1 MLTRKE
7 NRFNINI
14 IRTLAYLNFLPLK
27 IRVDKPLPVN
37 PGQNP
42 SPELV
47 VISMQTGK
55 WRVFTW
61 KFFFG
66 ILIFQGV
73 YLNFRLFQSILNKDL
88 FHVEHFPIH
97 YIWTACNLVGQL
109 WIFDAFIKWPHYTI
123 EILRQILT
131 KIAVQVPKER
141 RWVQLNRQEL
151 LAKYVHV
158 MFACTAALM
167 TAVLV
172 WDQSRLHMFYSAVP
186 IRFQTPLTFSICLV
200 FEIIPILT
208 EISCASLIFYMHIL
222 FFEGINNELKAMIV
236 ATQSFKN
243 KQLATSQVRR
253 LRLLQIIIQFFN
265 QANSYVI
272 FTCKLNCLA
281 APVIAGY
288 MAVRYFSNNPMTGIF
303 CIVLAVDSLACFG
316 LIYEK
321 AFMIPANMVR
331 LKEQVSVAIFDRR
344 DIGSSISLIKTLR
357 SIPRLG
363 IRVGSFHTME
373 RLSTLLFIE
382 FVTSKLA
389 NTLVVS

>member
-7 NRFNINI
+7 NRFNIKI
-14 IRTLAYLNFLPLK
+14 ISTLAYLNFLPLT
-27 IRVDKPLPVN
+27 IRVDKPVAVK

-47 VISMQTGK
+47 VISKQTVK
-55 WRVFTW
+55 WKLYLW
-61 KFFFG
+61 QFFRG
-66 ILIFQGV
+66 ILTCQGV
-73 YLNFRLFQSILNKDL
+73 YLNFRLIQSLLNKDL

-97 YIWTACNLVGQL
+97 YIWTACNMAGQL
-109 WIFDAFIKWPHYTI
+109 WIFDAFIKWPHYTF
-123 EILRQILT
+123 EILKQILT

-141 RWVQLNRQEL
+141 RWFQLNRQEL

-158 MFACTAALM
+158 MFACTAVLM

-186 IRFQTPLTFSICLV
+186 TRFQTPLTFSFCLI
-200 FEIIPILT
+200 FEIISILT
-208 EISCASLIFYMHIL
+208 EISCASLNFYMHIL
-222 FFEGINNELKAMIV
+222 FFEMVNNQLKAMII

-243 KQLATSQVRR
+243 KQLATNHVRK
-253 LRLLQIIIQFFN
+253 LRHLQILIQFFN
-265 QANSYVI
+265 QANSYMI
-272 FTCKLNCLA
+272 FTSKLNCLA
-281 APVIAGY
+281 APVITGY
-288 MAVRYFSNNPMTGIF
+288 VAVRYFSNNPMTGIF

-344 DIGSSISLIKTLR
+344 DIRSSVEQLKTLR
-357 SIPRLG
+357 SIPPLG

-389 NTLVVS
+389 SALVVF